1 MSDDYSKLNKA
12 ELIAEVKTL
21 EESLVAIE
29 AENIELYVTIRELNE
44 NIDDLEARLT
54 REQFAH
60 EMTVEES
67 ELLRKELLDE
77 RLQSYAVKINKK
89 FWINSH
95 GQRIPIKY
103 YQYEQ

>member
-29 AENIELYVTIRELNE
+29 AENIE
-44 NIDDLEARLT
+44 ARLT

-77 RLQSYAVKINKK
+77 RLESYAVRRNKK
-89 FWINSH
+89 FWINSNS
-95 GQRIPIKY
+95 QRISIKY
-103 YQYEQ
+103 Y

>member
-29 AENIELYVTIRELNE
+29 AENIELYVTVRELNE
-44 NIDDLEARLT
+44 NIDDLDARLT

-77 RLQSYAVKINKK
+77 RLESYAVRRNKK
-89 FWINSH
+89 FWINSNS
-95 GQRIPIKY
+95 QRISIKY
-103 YQYEQ
+103 Y

>member
-44 NIDDLEARLT
+44 KIDDLDARLT

-77 RLQSYAVKINKK
+77 RLESYAVRRNKK

-103 YQYEQ
+103 Y